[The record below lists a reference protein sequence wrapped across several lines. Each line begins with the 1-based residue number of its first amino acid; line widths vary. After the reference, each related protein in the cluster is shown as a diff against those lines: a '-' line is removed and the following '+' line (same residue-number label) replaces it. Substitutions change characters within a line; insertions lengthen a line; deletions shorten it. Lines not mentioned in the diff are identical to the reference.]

1 MRLTHPSQLD
11 ALPEGAVLVDGAG
24 CAIKYT
30 DGWRGAPIGWLYERS
45 ALYVFGDLVSAG
57 DLVGADPLYL
67 IEATATTAADL
78 DRLLPGAVVLGRRG
92 SSWQRIGDDWVNHVY
107 NWMTGPAI
115 SSSYGPMTIL
125 HPGDPTEGWGQ

>member
-45 ALYVFGDLVSAG
+45 ALYVFDDLAPAG

-78 DRLLPGAVVLGRRG
+78 DRLLPGAIVLGERG
-92 SSWQRIGDDWVNHVY
+92 RPWRRIGDDWATYALGWRDNADLVTLH
-107 NWMTGPAI
+107 GPL
-115 SSSYGPMTIL
+115 SIL
-125 HPGDPTEGWGQ
+125 YPGDPTEES